1 MDDKEFRYFNI
12 KTGQFEVESGEYDIL
27 VGASVADIRL
37 SGTVRVTGTDA
48 VSPYNSARLPNYYK
62 GNIKDVSDIEFK
74 ELLGHEIP
82 DGSWKGTLDI
92 NDAICQ
98 MYYAKSRIARFVFK
112 ILTNMLKKAE
122 EKGTPDL
129 NLLFIYN
136 MPFRGIAKMTGGM
149 VTMEMAEGILEAVNG
164 HLWKGFRQ
172 IARGYFHSGKKKK
185 KAKEMG

>member
-1 MDDKEFRYFNI
+1 MYKR
-12 KTGQFEVESGEYDIL
+12 Q
-27 VGASVADIRL
+27 
-37 SGTVRVTGTDA
+37 
-48 VSPYNSARLPNYYK
+48 PYNPARLPSYCK
-62 GNIKDVSDIEFK
+62 GSVKDVSDIEFK

-82 DGSWKGTLDI
+82 DGHWKGTLDI

-98 MYYAKSRIARFVFK
+98 MYYAKSRIARFVYK

-122 EKGTPDL
+122 AKGTPDL

-164 HLWKGFRQ
+164 HLWKGLRQ
-172 IARGYFHSGKKKK
+172 IARGYFRSGKKKQ

>member
-1 MDDKEFRYFNI
+1 M
-12 KTGQFEVESGEYDIL
+12 
-27 VGASVADIRL
+27 
-37 SGTVRVTGTDA
+37 
-48 VSPYNSARLPNYYK
+48 PNYCK

-149 VTMEMAEGILEAVNG
+149 VTMEMAEGIVEAVNG
-164 HLWKGFRQ
+164 HLWKGLWQ
-172 IARGYFHSGKKKK
+172 IVRGYFHSGKKKK
-185 KAKEMG
+185 KVNEMG